1 VQVAMM
7 GVELFVG
14 GQPGTI
20 QGERIDLGGRC
31 MFTAVHHPVYGEFSS
46 VTDIEGIVDSGAF
59 SDPPTDRL
67 THEQA
72 LGRQLQWESRASE
85 MWQGDW
91 VAYGLV
97 SYDLLIDETW
107 LPNGKKIKR
116 RWSVKQAE
124 TAVTETVAAAAYL
137 SSQRE
142 RLQPRKLI
150 LSAQGVDAIQYHECT
165 QGVLQYARPEDWF
178 GFGGWC
184 ILGRQQTL
192 LPEFWKTLHLVMPE
206 VKKAGI
212 ANIHLFGVL
221 WEPAL
226 AGMLYL
232 SDEYGLTLS
241 TDSTAPLLACTRKNH
256 KKAGVRAKSGY
267 WRDNV
272 AWWKNRLANLR
283 QSPHYKRPPNDPAF
297 RQARLL

>member
-1 VQVAMM
+1 MM
-7 GVELFVG
+7 GVDLFVG
-14 GQPGTI
+14 GHTATV
-20 QGERIDLGGRC
+20 QGERQDLAGKR
-31 MFTAVHHPVYGEFSS
+31 MFTAAHKPERVKFA
-46 VTDIEGIVDSGAF
+46 GIPQGLLDSGAF
-59 SDPPTDRL
+59 SDSPSERL
-67 THEQA
+67 NLEQA
-72 LGRQLQWESRASE
+72 LERQLQWEIRASE
-85 MWQGDW
+85 KWGNDW
-91 VAYGLV
+91 MAYGFV

-107 LPNGKKIKR
+107 LPGGKRVKR
-116 RWSVKQAE
+116 RWSVRRAE

-184 ILGRQQTL
+184 ILGLRKSL
-192 LPEFWKTLHLVMPE
+192 LPEFWKTLYLVMPE
-206 VKKAGI
+206 IKKAGI
-212 ANIHLFGVL
+212 TNVHIFGVL

-232 SDEYGLTLS
+232 ADDYNLSLS
-241 TDSTAPLLACTRKNH
+241 TDSTKPIISCTWKDP
-256 KKAGVRAKSGY
+256 KKAGVRARSGY

-272 AWWKNRLANLR
+272 DWWKNRLANLR
-283 QSPHYKRPPNDPAF
+283 HSPHYKRPPNDRAV
-297 RQARLL
+297 RQARLLSG